1 MDLTSFIYLTEKYL
15 FVILILLGCEYMKVV
30 VGISNRHIHLCKD
43 DADILFGKDYKFT
56 KKKDLSQEG
65 EYACEEIVAV
75 STDNYVFDH
84 VRVMGPIRE
93 YTQVEVS
100 ADDSKLLGIN
110 PPIRDSGDLADSESV
125 WIEGPNGKIFKKNC
139 CIMAN
144 RHIHCNKLEN
154 IGYANKDI
162 VTVKFNGQIIDNV
175 HIKMD
180 DRFKLEMHID
190 RTDASLFGIENGD
203 YVDLE

>member
-1 MDLTSFIYLTEKYL
+1 
-15 FVILILLGCEYMKVV
+15 MKIK
-30 VGISNRHIHLCKD
+30 VGISNRHIHLCKG

-56 KKKDLSQEG
+56 KRNDLSQKG
-65 EYACEEIVAV
+65 EYACEETVII

-84 VRVMGPIRE
+84 VRVMGPLRD

-100 ADDSKLLGIN
+100 NDDSKLLGIN

-190 RTDASLFGIENGD
+190 RTDASLFGLENGD